1 MRRTLLRSAGIPRF
15 YLHVCDSSGF
25 VEDGEGQELPDAPA
39 ARRAAV
45 EGLRDMLAGD
55 LRNGHLNTACF
66 VEIENEHRQL
76 IDTVSFAEAV
86 RIGDDLP
93 NKPSN

>member
-1 MRRTLLRSAGIPRF
+1 MPLF

-25 VEDGEGQELPDAPA
+25 IEDGEGQDLPDAAA
-39 ARRAAV
+39 ARQAAV
-45 EGLRDMLAGD
+45 AGLRDMLAGD

-76 IDTVSFAEAV
+76 VDTVSFAEAV
-86 RIGDDLP
+86 RISADLP
-93 NKPSN
+93 NQSSG